1 MTTLGAAAIE
11 ADASMERRVIA
22 SAALAHG
29 MTHTLELTFAA
40 LLLRIG
46 SEFGASLTTLGS
58 VAFAG
63 TLTFGVAALPAGYL
77 SDRFGPRAV
86 ISGAMGAAAVCA
98 LLVAASPSLPVL
110 AMALAMLG
118 AAIGLYHPPG
128 TAMVSTVFERRGR
141 AFAIHGIA
149 GNVGISL
156 APLIATGL
164 ALLIDWRAA
173 YVMLAVLAAGVALLV
188 RAVAPDR
195 LEAARRSREA
205 SQAAVAQAAAHAQ
218 GTARRRST
226 PPLERSWVA
235 PPLLLVYAAT
245 IGTGFV
251 YRGALTFLPTHLEQH
266 LGLAFFG
273 WTPQAI
279 AGAMSSLVLFAA
291 VFGQI
296 AGGMLSDR
304 MPLERVAVPI
314 VLLLVPAL
322 ALVSASS
329 GVVLL
334 LAAAMF
340 GLVNFAQQPVFNGLV
355 ADYAP
360 AGAAGRAFGISF
372 FLSFGVGSSA
382 AWFAGAIA
390 ERWGTG
396 ATFAML
402 AGIAVVLSVVILALV
417 SSASRRALETPSMA
431 GVAAGD

>member
-1 MTTLGAAAIE
+1 MTTVTT
-11 ADASMERRVIA
+11 DASMERRVIA
-22 SAALAHG
+22 STALAHG

-40 LLLRIG
+40 LLLRVG
-46 SEFGASLTTLGS
+46 AEFSVSLATLGAI
-58 VAFAG
+58 AFAG
-63 TLTFGVAALPAGYL
+63 TLTFGAAALPAGYL

-86 ISGAMGAAAVCA
+86 ITGAMLAAAVCS
-98 LLVAASPSLPVL
+98 LLVAAAPSLPVL
-110 AMALAMLG
+110 AIALATLG

-128 TAMVSTVFERRGR
+128 TAMVSTVFARRGR

-149 GNVGISL
+149 GNVGISM
-156 APLIATGL
+156 APLIATAL
-164 ALLIDWRAA
+164 AVLIDWRAP
-173 YVMLAVLAAGVALLV
+173 YVALAVLATGVALLV
-188 RAVAPDR
+188 RRVAPDR
-195 LEAARRSREA
+195 EQAQQRARDATLA
-205 SQAAVAQAAAHAQ
+205 SIEESHA
-218 GTARRRST
+218 TSSARQRST
-226 PPLERSWVA
+226 PPAVRSWTA

-266 LGLAFFG
+266 LGLALFG
-273 WTPQAI
+273 WTPQTI

-314 VLLLVPAL
+314 VVLLVPAL
-322 ALVSASS
+322 VLVSASS
-329 GVVLL
+329 GVLL
-334 LAAAMF
+334 LVGAALF

-360 AGAAGRAFGISF
+360 RDAAGRAFGLSF

-382 AWFAGAIA
+382 AWFAGAVA

-402 AGIAVVLSVVILALV
+402 AGVAVALSLVIAAVVTSAERRRVVEA
-417 SSASRRALETPSMA
+417 PSMA
-431 GVAAGD
+431 AVTAGD